1 MTVPTS
7 PARSMPIRDSGKR
20 RPDNPVQSRTPQT
33 PRPMRRLVALVVL
46 PLLALSCRSTPVVVP
61 PAERGAPAPAP
72 SVRAPNP
79 APAAAPVS
87 AKPLPSTPPD
97 TVLPFTLVEPS
108 TFAYPQQRLS
118 GFVEVRD
125 TVIYVLVTGGV
136 LSPRTAQWELL
147 DLRAELAVGDP
158 SSGRW
163 STPISSDS
171 IPVDSLHLAPN
182 GSIADTLRFRLRG
195 ATARHLETHWLTF
208 EMHAIM
214 THPKVGR
221 AEVVEWFAEQRE
233 PLFRRRR

>member
-1 MTVPTS
+1 
-7 PARSMPIRDSGKR
+7 
-20 RPDNPVQSRTPQT
+20 
-33 PRPMRRLVALVVL
+33 VL
-46 PLLALSCRSTPVVVP
+46 
-61 PAERGAPAPAP
+61 
-72 SVRAPNP
+72 
-79 APAAAPVS
+79 
-87 AKPLPSTPPD
+87 
-97 TVLPFTLVEPS
+97 FTLVEPS
-108 TFAYPQQRLS
+108 TSAYPEQRLS

-136 LSPRTAQWELL
+136 VSPRTAQWELL

-195 ATARHLETHWLTF
+195 ATARDLETHWLTF
-208 EMHAIM
+208 AMHANM

-221 AEVVEWFAEQRE
+221 AEVVEWFTEQRE